1 MAPSARLL
9 LASPHSPPALLG
21 LRGCGRRST
30 VGLARRGGGCARR
43 LRVVRRGAA
52 DEEAGATT
60 RGKQAAEEAI
70 EDPAP
75 GRDLVTLA
83 ACLVGLLTGVS
94 VVLFNLSVHEIRD
107 IFWDGIPLR
116 GASWLREEPIGE
128 VWQRVIFVPVSGGAI
143 VGGLNALRSSVKTNS
158 NGPMSKIKSAIMP
171 FLKAV
176 AASFTLGT
184 GNSLG
189 PEGPSVEIGSSIAK
203 GFGNVFDLEGGKRLS
218 LVAAGSAAGISS
230 GFNAAVA
237 GCFFAVES
245 VLWPSSTDSSSLA
258 NSTPMVILS
267 SVIASVVSEIGL
279 GSDPAFTVPEYD
291 FRSPTE
297 LPLYLLLGVFC
308 GLVSITLSRCTSLA
322 METVERL
329 QRATGLP
336 KAASPALGG
345 LIVGLLALMY
355 PEVLYWGFENVDILL
370 ESRPFTSGLSAT
382 ILVQLIGVKL
392 LATSLCRAFGLV
404 GGYYAPSLFIGA
416 ATGMAYGKFM
426 KFTFTGP
433 EPLLHIPFLDVASP
447 QAYGLVGMAATLAG
461 VCKVPLTSALLLFE
475 LTHDYRIVLP
485 LLGAVGLSSWI
496 ASPQRF
502 SKRIRSNLVEEK
514 SSIAQQANSL
524 PTQNKQVKCM
534 DMADSSQ
541 ELCKIES
548 SLCVY
553 DASDENM
560 FENLTVAAAMKTN
573 YLSVSMT
580 TPLVEALD
588 LMLAEKQP
596 FVMVTENNRSVIC
609 LLALKNI
616 QDFCRAAK
624 DTRAQDEVK
633 EFLVSHVYQAGKCKS
648 CSVTP
653 LMPLTT
659 AEKIMDSHGL
669 DHLPVVSEH
678 ANLQDSG
685 LLIGFVDRECITIA
699 RRAVAMKEFFS
710 STYEIGKEERSS
722 TDESR

>member
-1 MAPSARLL
+1 
-9 LASPHSPPALLG
+9 
-21 LRGCGRRST
+21 
-30 VGLARRGGGCARR
+30 
-43 LRVVRRGAA
+43 
-52 DEEAGATT
+52 
-60 RGKQAAEEAI
+60 
-70 EDPAP
+70 
-75 GRDLVTLA
+75 
-83 ACLVGLLTGVS
+83 
-94 VVLFNLSVHEIRD
+94 
-107 IFWDGIPLR
+107 
-116 GASWLREEPIGE
+116 
-128 VWQRVIFVPVSGGAI
+128 
-143 VGGLNALRSSVKTNS
+143 
-158 NGPMSKIKSAIMP
+158 MS
-171 FLKAV
+171 
-176 AASFTLGT
+176 
-184 GNSLG
+184 
-189 PEGPSVEIGSSIAK
+189 
-203 GFGNVFDLEGGKRLS
+203 
-218 LVAAGSAAGISS
+218 
-230 GFNAAVA
+230 
-237 GCFFAVES
+237 
-245 VLWPSSTDSSSLA
+245 
-258 NSTPMVILS
+258 
-267 SVIASVVSEIGL
+267 
-279 GSDPAFTVPEYD
+279 
-291 FRSPTE
+291 E

-308 GLVSITLSRCTSLA
+308 GLVSITLSRCTSLT
-322 METVERL
+322 MEAVERL

-382 ILVQLIGVKL
+382 ILVQLIGVKI

-426 KFTFTGP
+426 RFTFTGP
-433 EPLLHIPFLDVASP
+433 EALLHIPFLDVASP

-502 SKRIRSNLVEEK
+502 SKSIRSKLDSLEEK
-514 SSIAQQANSL
+514 SSLAQQENSL
-524 PTQNKQVKCM
+524 PTQNKQVRYM
-534 DMADSSQ
+534 DTADSSQ

-553 DASDENM
+553 DANDENM
-560 FENLTVAAAMKTN
+560 FENLSVAEVMKTN
-573 YLSVSMT
+573 YFSVSMT

-596 FVMVTENNRSVIC
+596 FVIVTENNRSVIG
-609 LLALKNI
+609 LLALKSI

-624 DTRAQDEVK
+624 DTRAQDELK
-633 EFLVSHVYQAGKCKS
+633 EFLVSHVYHAGKCKS

-653 LMPLTT
+653 QMPLTT
-659 AEKIMDSHGL
+659 AEKIMDSHGV
-669 DHLPVVSEH
+669 DHLPVVSEP

-699 RRAVAMKEFFS
+699 RRAMAMKEFFR

-722 TDESR
+722 TEGRR

>member
-1 MAPSARLL
+1 MAPSAAPSSFSSTRLLL
-9 LASPHSPPALLG
+9 LASPHSPPTLLCLRRAGGRSLG
-21 LRGCGRRST
+21 LS
-30 VGLARRGGGCARR
+30 RRGGSAR
-43 LRVVRRGAA
+43 LRVVRRAVEEDESRGQEVE
-52 DEEAGATT
+52 EEAP
-60 RGKQAAEEAI
+60 EEPVA
-70 EDPAP
+70 

-107 IFWDGIPLR
+107 VFWDSIPLR
-116 GASWLREEPIGE
+116 GASWLREEPIDE
-128 VWQRVIFVPVSGGAI
+128 VWQRVIFVPVSGGVI
-143 VGGLNALRSSVKTNS
+143 VGGLNTLRSSIKTDS
-158 NGPMSKIKSAIMP
+158 NAPVSKIRSAFRP

-189 PEGPSVEIGSSIAK
+189 PEGPSVEIGSAIAK
-203 GFGNVFDLEGGKRLS
+203 GFGNVFEWDGGKRLS

-245 VLWPSSTDSSSLA
+245 VLWPSADSSSLA

-308 GLVSITLSRCTSLA
+308 GLVSIALSRCTSLA
-322 METVERL
+322 MEAVESL
-329 QRATGLP
+329 QRATGLR

-345 LIVGLLALMY
+345 LIVGLLALLY

-370 ESRPFTSGLSAT
+370 ESRPFTSGLSTT
-382 ILVQLIGVKL
+382 ILVQLIGVKI

-426 KFTFTGP
+426 RFTFTGP
-433 EPLLHIPFLDVASP
+433 VPLLHVPFLDVASP

-461 VCKVPLTSALLLFE
+461 VCKVPLTSVLLLFE
-475 LTHDYRIVLP
+475 LTQDYRIVLP

-502 SKRIRSNLVEEK
+502 SKRIRIKLDSWEDK
-514 SSIAQQANSL
+514 SSIPQQANNML
-524 PTQNKQVKCM
+524 TQNKQATSM
-534 DMADSSQ
+534 DAADSSP

-553 DASDENM
+553 DANEDNI
-560 FENLTVAAAMKTN
+560 FKNLTVADAMKTK
-573 YLSVSMT
+573 YFSVSMT
-580 TPLVEALD
+580 TPLIEALD
-588 LMLAEKQP
+588 LMLAERQP
-596 FVMVTENNRSVIC
+596 FVMITANNTSVRG
-609 LLALKNI
+609 LLALENI

-624 DTRAQDEVK
+624 TNRAQDEVK
-633 EFLVSHVYQAGKCKS
+633 ELLISHVCQAGKCKS
-648 CSVTP
+648 WSVTP
-653 LMPLTT
+653 QMPLTT
-659 AEKIMDSHGL
+659 AEKIMDSHGV
-669 DHLPVVSEH
+669 DYLPVVSED
-678 ANLQDSG
+678 ANPQDRG
-685 LLIGFVDRECITIA
+685 PLIGFVDRECIAIA
-699 RRAVAMKEFFS
+699 RRATATKEFFS
-710 STYEIGKEERSS
+710 SMYEIKKEER
-722 TDESR
+722 

>member
-1 MAPSARLL
+1 MAPSAAPSSSSHLL
-9 LASPHSPPALLG
+9 LASPHSPPTLLRLRRAGGRSLG
-21 LRGCGRRST
+21 LS
-30 VGLARRGGGCARR
+30 RRGGSAR
-43 LRVVRRGAA
+43 LRVVRRAVEEDESGAA
-52 DEEAGATT
+52 SGGQEVEAAPEEPVA
-60 RGKQAAEEAI
+60 
-70 EDPAP
+70 
-75 GRDLVTLA
+75 GRDLVTLT

-107 IFWDGIPLR
+107 IFWDSIPLR
-116 GASWLREEPIGE
+116 GASWLREEPIDE
-128 VWQRVIFVPVSGGAI
+128 VWQRVIFVPVSGGVI
-143 VGGLNALRSSVKTNS
+143 VGGLNALRSYIKTNS
-158 NGPMSKIKSAIMP
+158 NAPVSKIKSAFRP

-189 PEGPSVEIGSSIAK
+189 PEGPSVEIGSAIAK
-203 GFGNVFDLEGGKRLS
+203 GFGNVFEWEGGKRLS

-245 VLWPSSTDSSSLA
+245 VLWPSADSSSLA

-297 LPLYLLLGVFC
+297 LPLYVLLGVFC
-308 GLVSITLSRCTSLA
+308 GLVSIALSRCTSLA
-322 METVERL
+322 MEAVESL
-329 QRATGLP
+329 QGATGLP

-345 LIVGLLALMY
+345 LIVGLLALLY

-370 ESRPFTSGLSAT
+370 ESRPFTGGLSTT
-382 ILVQLIGVKL
+382 ILVQLIGVKI

-426 KFTFTGP
+426 RFTFTGP
-433 EPLLHIPFLDVASP
+433 EPLLHVPFLDVASP

-461 VCKVPLTSALLLFE
+461 VCKVPLTSVLLLFE
-475 LTHDYRIVLP
+475 LTQDYRIVLP

-502 SKRIRSNLVEEK
+502 SKRSKLDSQEDK
-514 SSIAQQANSL
+514 SSIPQQANNML
-524 PTQNKQVKCM
+524 TQNKQATSM
-534 DMADSSQ
+534 DTDDSPL

-553 DASDENM
+553 DANDDNM
-560 FENLTVAAAMKTN
+560 LKNLTVAEAMKTN
-573 YLSVSMT
+573 YFSVSMT
-580 TPLVEALD
+580 TPLIEALD

-596 FVMVTENNRSVIC
+596 FVMITENNTFVRG

-624 DTRAQDEVK
+624 TTRAHAEVK
-633 EFLVSHVYQAGKCKS
+633 ELLISHVCQAGKCKS
-648 CSVTP
+648 WSVTP
-653 LMPLTT
+653 QMPLTT
-659 AEKIMDSHGL
+659 AEKIMDSHGV
-669 DHLPVVSEH
+669 DHLPVVSED
-678 ANLQDSG
+678 ANPQDRG
-685 LLIGFVDRECITIA
+685 PLIGFVDRECIAIA
-699 RRAVAMKEFFS
+699 RRAMATKEIFS
-710 STYEIGKEERSS
+710 SMYEIKKEER
-722 TDESR
+722 